1 MLEFRYK
8 LEKQS
13 KSLMVRFSSVG
24 SPLPTK
30 LFKMKRSWTDYI
42 EDYSNISVV
51 CDLTLKQ
58 YISYSCPLTHTLKY
72 EKISEGL
79 AHYNCI
85 NFANRLN
92 TKVYKNAYKRYGKK
106 LDMVSVVE
114 GGKKDLREYARDD
127 KNIHAHIAVE
137 KPEHLSFG
145 EFKNIIQDCWTNT
158 TWGKY
163 ITKITLL
170 KSKTGYANYQI
181 KDSLDSLV
189 LPATNIKQSWEREIT
204 I

>member
-1 MLEFRYK
+1 M
-8 LEKQS
+8 S
-13 KSLMVRFSSVG
+13 
-24 SPLPTK
+24 
-30 LFKMKRSWTDYI
+30 
-42 EDYSNISVV
+42 
-51 CDLTLKQ
+51 
-58 YISYSCPLTHTLKY
+58 
-72 EKISEGL
+72 
-79 AHYNCI
+79 
-85 NFANRLN
+85 
-92 TKVYKNAYKRYGKK
+92 
-106 LDMVSVVE
+106 
-114 GGKKDLREYARDD
+114 
-127 KNIHAHIAVE
+127 
-137 KPEHLSFG
+137 